1 MGARVLLIADE
12 AAMRRQAGA
21 AISRL
26 GLESQEARDGLSAL
40 TAIETQAKDGRPF
53 QVVVTDAALPDFDGA
68 KLLSVIK
75 ARHPEIKVVVIAA
88 DASAAEAVES
98 RKGDGFLAAPFEP
111 ERLATLVSEVARR
124 SGAAPVPATTPAAP
138 AAPAAAY
145 LLIEPGKGQEPW
157 KLLGRLKGLPEA
169 AYCDAVRDERFGM
182 VMLLRGKSPAA
193 VSACARGLLDANPEV
208 ASWELLEARAPDLSG
223 ELRGY
228 VEAYDREVTGE
239 RRVRRNVERDA
250 SYVLVDVHPQH
261 LAGLYVRLYF
271 LDEVVEIDA
280 LASGRQLML
289 LAQGRDFAALRRMLD
304 ERVRPQEGV
313 MRVRELK
320 VVPFAR
326 G

>member
-1 MGARVLLIADE
+1 MSARVLLVADE
-12 AAMRRQAGA
+12 AALRRQAGA
-21 AISRL
+21 AMSRL
-26 GLESQEARDGLSAL
+26 GFDTQQARDGLSAL
-40 TAIETQAKDGRPF
+40 AAIEAQGKAGRPF

-75 ARHPEIKVVVIAA
+75 ARHPEIKVVVVAA
-88 DASAAEAVES
+88 DASAAERVEA

-111 ERLATLVSEVARR
+111 ERLATLVGEVAKR
-124 SGAAPVPATTPAAP
+124 SAAAAAPVPAAAAP
-138 AAPAAAY
+138 AAQAAAY
-145 LLIEPGKGQEPW
+145 VLIEPAAGLEPW
-157 KLLGRLKGLPEA
+157 KLLGQLGCLPEA

-182 VMLLRGKSPAA
+182 AMLLRGASPAA
-193 VSACARGLLDANPEV
+193 VAASAKKLLDGNPAV
-208 ASWELLEARAPDLSG
+208 GSWELLEVRAAELPG

-228 VEAYDREVTGE
+228 IEAYDREYSGE
-239 RRVRRNVERDA
+239 KRVRRIAERDA

-280 LASGRQLML
+280 AASGRELML